1 MIFDSVYDTYRGVV
15 TYVRVIDG
23 HLSPREQI
31 VDDVDAGHARAAR
44 DRRQLARSP
53 RPAKGLGVG
62 EVGYLITGVKDVRQ
76 SRVGDTV
83 TNAAKPAKQALGGY
97 RDPKPMV
104 FSGLYPIDGS
114 DYPDLRDALDKL
126 KLNDAALVY
135 EPETSAAL
143 GLRLPHRLPRHAAPR
158 DRPRAARARVRPRP
172 HLDRC
177 PTSSTR

>member
-1 MIFDSVYDTYRGVV
+1 M
-15 TYVRVIDG
+15 
-23 HLSPREQI
+23 
-31 VDDVDAGHARAAR
+31 
-44 DRRQLARSP
+44 
-53 RPAKGLGVG
+53 
-62 EVGYLITGVKDVRQ
+62 RQ

-83 TNAAKPAKQALGGY
+83 TNASKPASKDLGGY

-114 DYPDLRDALDKL
+114 DYPDLREALDKL

-143 GLRLPHRLPRHAAPR
+143 GFGFRVRLPRPAPPR

-172 HLDRC
+172 HLDRS
-177 PTSSTR
+177 PTSSTT